1 MRIRHSI
8 FLYAT
13 FGMSIFAAASDGALL
28 DVWLGFPS
36 HGSGRRGSQ
45 SESTRWAA
53 LDELVS
59 RQPHPRGPLYL
70 RLALLLEHPSRRRT
84 RASDRCVPRDRR
96 AAGAVRRAA
105 AVALIRL
112 SGAAPHARAALP
124 ERLQSAIS
132 RGERERERER
142 EREFSHTHSSHAPPM
157 HLPCTSHAP
166 PVHLPCIS
174 HAPPMHLPC
183 TTLVFFLSDE
193 QDSPLPSLP
202 PSQRLIS
209 SRRSSRGVN
218 ARGSSHRRSRTLRDG
233 DGAHSTDDTPLST
246 CPSTS
251 LRVLLRSDVHWAS
264 ARSPASVSS
273 SACSTAARS
282 AFATSS
288 SQSTNSPMVRR
299 GLMATWTPLCSHS
312 YCS

>member
-1 MRIRHSI
+1 MNRKDTEKDTAKKAQKKTQLQPKSSRSKQTYINIYVCGFVILEYHTSVAF

-142 EREFSHTHSSHAPPM
+142 ERVLTHPLIPAHFCHSHLPTHTQSSRAPPM
-157 HLPCTSHAP
+157 HLPCTSR
-166 PVHLPCIS
+166 
-174 HAPPMHLPC
+174 APPMHLPC
-183 TTLVFFLSDE
+183 TSQAPHLFSSYLTSRTR
-193 QDSPLPSLP
+193 PCPPSLP
-202 PSQRLIS
+202 LNAS
-209 SRRSSRGVN
+209 SPPGAPRG
-218 ARGSSHRRSRTLRDG
+218 G
-233 DGAHSTDDTPLST
+233 
-246 CPSTS
+246 
-251 LRVLLRSDVHWAS
+251 
-264 ARSPASVSS
+264 
-273 SACSTAARS
+273 
-282 AFATSS
+282 
-288 SQSTNSPMVRR
+288 
-299 GLMATWTPLCSHS
+299 
-312 YCS
+312 

>member
-1 MRIRHSI
+1 MDMRIRHSI

-142 EREFSHTHSSHAPPM
+142 ERESSHTPIDSRPFLSLTPSHTHPFLPCTSHAPPMHLPCTSRAPPM

-166 PVHLPCIS
+166 PMHHTCFLPI
-174 HAPPMHLPC
+174 
-183 TTLVFFLSDE
+183 
-193 QDSPLPSLP
+193 
-202 PSQRLIS
+202 
-209 SRRSSRGVN
+209 
-218 ARGSSHRRSRTLRDG
+218 
-233 DGAHSTDDTPLST
+233 
-246 CPSTS
+246 
-251 LRVLLRSDVHWAS
+251 
-264 ARSPASVSS
+264 
-273 SACSTAARS
+273 
-282 AFATSS
+282 
-288 SQSTNSPMVRR
+288 
-299 GLMATWTPLCSHS
+299 
-312 YCS
+312 